1 MISMKDF
8 ITFFL
13 KKTTIKLE
21 NINNLNVC
29 LMSIGQTTVF
39 MIEQKNGLSLSKF
52 IILPLS
58 CLVQVTRNN
67 IVNNSL
73 NSISTKFYENLILNS
88 IEAFQVFYKQLS
100 LKGTGFKIVRNS
112 KKNYLECKIGFTD
125 KKYFLLPSSSVCTV
139 VITKGILTFISKDK
153 NLLGN
158 VSATLKD
165 FRKPNAYTGKG
176 IIYLKMPL
184 NLKPTKKQ

>member
-8 ITFFL
+8 ITFFF